1 MTIARVA
8 ARWAGFPGA
17 PGYSNFH
24 FSTTP
29 TSGDYEAERQ
39 LVHDFFSAFST
50 RLPSRV
56 DITIPTTV
64 ELYDEST
71 GVLQDYIESG
81 EELAVSTAGASNAY
95 SGPTGA
101 VINWLTNTVTN
112 GRRMRGRTFIVPLA
126 NTAYESDGTLTSS
139 ALDDLNAGASVLS
152 SAGFGSGFCVWSRP
166 QGGGSGAVGE
176 VTGHRVPD
184 MAAVLRSRRD

>member
-1 MTIARVA
+1 MTIARVT

-24 FSTTP
+24 FATTP
-29 TSGDYEAERQ
+29 TSGDYETERQ
-39 LVHDFFSAFST
+39 LVHDFFAEFQI
-50 RLPSRV
+50 RLPSQV
-56 DITIPTTV
+56 EITIPTTV

-71 GVLQDYIESG
+71 GILQDYVESG
-81 EELAVSTAGASNAY
+81 EQMTVDTTGSPSSFSGAS
-95 SGPTGA
+95 GA
-101 VINWLTNTVTN
+101 VVNWLTNTVSN

-126 NTAYESDGTLTSS
+126 TAAYEQDGTLNSGT
-139 ALDDLNAGASVLS
+139 LGDLNAGAAILS
-152 SAGFGSGFCVWSRP
+152 GAGFESGFCVWSRP